1 MKDEKVEQL
10 EVYIIQYERREPGRE
25 GTNSIYSVY
34 KDKYKAIGMMYA
46 HFHSALESRKQN
58 TMNINELYDVELK
71 SDSMTIRSK
80 KDFMTDYETYELR
93 KENVN

>member
-10 EVYIIQYERREPGRE
+10 EVYIIQYERKEPGRV

-34 KDKYKAIGMMYA
+34 KDKYTALGMMYA
-46 HFHSALESRKQN
+46 HFYTVLESRKQN
-58 TMNINELYDVELK
+58 TMNFNELYDVELK

-80 KDFMTDYETYELR
+80 KDYMTDYETFKLR
-93 KENVN
+93 KETVN